1 MVYGCKK
8 KWKSV
13 CGEEIAV
20 AADGA
25 ETEKKRFL
33 TCYDHHFMVC
43 GSYHWRCGD
52 DGGGTDGKGSGAET
66 VYSWV

>member
-25 ETEKKRFL
+25 ETEKKIFL
-33 TCYDHHFMVC
+33 TCYDHHFMV
-43 GSYHWRCGD
+43 
-52 DGGGTDGKGSGAET
+52 E
-66 VYSWV
+66 